1 MAPPWLPAV
10 RASHSAASRLPC
22 VLVAL
27 CGGVGAA
34 RLLAGVDD
42 VVEPAAITAVV
53 NTGDDLTLHGLHISP
68 DIDTIIYTLA
78 GMANPQTGWG
88 IEGET
93 WKTMEEL
100 KTLGGTTWF
109 QLGDRDL
116 ATHLYRTQRLAEGAT
131 LSQVTAELASKR
143 GLEMTVVPMSDDQVR
158 TRVRVSGQEVPFQD
172 YFVRLRHDVAV
183 EAIRFDG
190 AETSRPAPGVL
201 EALAGAELIVCCPSN
216 PLVSIGPI
224 LAVPGI
230 KELVASRRDAVV
242 AVSPIVAGAALKGPA
257 ARLLGDLGHEISVVG
272 VARLYADWVGTLI
285 IDEADASLRGAVEQV
300 GMRCLVTDTVMSSPE
315 RARRLAEV
323 VCGARR

>member
-1 MAPPWLPAV
+1 M
-10 RASHSAASRLPC
+10 
-22 VLVAL
+22 LVAL